1 MKELLLRMLYCE
13 MLGHDASF
21 GHIHAVN
28 MTQQSTLIEKR
39 VGYLS
44 VMCTLHADHELMIL
58 LINTIQKD
66 LRSSNFMEV
75 CAALT
80 CVCKLI
86 NKETIPAVY
95 NLVVDCLSHTS
106 EAVRKKAV
114 MALHRFFQQD
124 PSSVSN
130 VIDILNRTLC
140 DTNPCV
146 MAAALSFLHLI
157 IKHNAVPYRV
167 LVPSLVSILKQVVE
181 HRLHVSYDYHRTPA
195 PWVQMHL
202 LRNMAILGQ
211 DKASAEEMYE
221 VINDVLKRG
230 DSGINIGHALTF
242 ECVRTI
248 CAIYPNSQLIQTAAI
263 KIGDFIKS
271 ANHNLRYMGLNA
283 LSLIIQVDAK
293 YAAEH
298 QMVVIDCL
306 EDADETL
313 KRKTLNLLFRMTNHV
328 NVGAV
333 VDKMLTHLKRA
344 SDEFLRTDLVTKII
358 ELAERFAPSNQWYI
372 HTMNTVFEEAGNLC
386 RPEASQNLLRL
397 IAEGTGEDDAADQ
410 ALRKSAVQTYAALCQ
425 KPQLGDVLTQVAS
438 WVLGEYGY
446 LDETMDVDDVAA
458 RLCDLMDS
466 GHHHLPQTRVMIMQ
480 ALTKLVAQMGECSQQ
495 IREVAERYVQ
505 SSDVD
510 LQTRSMQLLWLCQD
524 MDTMQ
529 AVLPVDASCE
539 DLELD
544 PSLPF
549 LEAFVEEAIA
559 NGANRYLPK
568 EERQGLEKSKAK
580 ESTGLGSLRFDAYE
594 APKDPYLASID
605 VPAIVSAG
613 LPSMNTQA
621 PLPASLTSSTPVV
634 AAPLDQGLR
643 VNTKKR
649 WDESGYRG
657 EVATTTTSTTSSS
670 LNSSSAMFPVAT
682 PASSSRVEPAGLTR
696 ASSDEPY
703 RPRALAPVTAQQEQ
717 KQKLAQSLFGGLEAA
732 PAAHNAPV
740 IRTTQATTAVP
751 AATTR
756 PVSMSV
762 SKAKPASKQQGPI
775 IDNLLDF
782 GMDDQSQQQQ
792 QQSKPVT
799 VPPTDAMG
807 LLGLLDAPSQP
818 SVNKAHT
825 RPDLDFLFDTP
836 ATQTPPMMPD
846 TSVAASSPSSYSSH
860 LSPEMTTS
868 AFSSL
873 LSPAASSTTQ
883 SAHEGGTVV
892 ASSNEIQVSM
902 SKALVHSD
910 LVITATIANHGG
922 VPVRTLT
929 VLFDASSMPAFKVT
943 VASPSGGAVSG
954 CRVTFPF
961 LQAQSSVSVAATLG
975 LTSPT
980 LVLPLSSV
988 RCQFQFTVGDPGRLV
1003 PLHHS
1008 LPLTIADFMRP
1019 ATITEQE
1026 FGSLWP
1032 KHTQERKFTVTNPSI
1047 GDPTGFIA
1055 KLAEVARVGHVRTI
1069 RSEVIACG
1077 TDVANKHCLIHSRV
1091 ASGRADLTVRT
1102 LDVKFS
1108 DAVQRVCMA
1117 GMNASL

>member
-1 MKELLLRMLYCE
+1 MKRCVWTEAEDELLRRLVNTHGPKKWSLMAFLLENKTGKQCRERWHNQLNPDVLKGPWTKEEDDQVMKLVDKYGTKWACIARHVKGRTDNAIKNRYNSS
-13 MLGHDASF
+13 LKK
-21 GHIHAVN
+21 IHASIRLAAGALPVEDN
-28 MTQQSTLIEKR
+28 DQYHSEDDDDDDDGDDDESPVRVDEVPPAASLKRKRSQQQQSKPVVNQPDVSPDSDSLSPQSTPLKPEDDR
-39 VGYLS
+39 VQTS
-44 VMCTLHADHELMIL
+44 KK
-58 LINTIQKD
+58 QK
-66 LRSSNFMEV
+66 
-75 CAALT
+75 
-80 CVCKLI
+80 
-86 NKETIPAVY
+86 
-95 NLVVDCLSHTS
+95 
-106 EAVRKKAV
+106 
-114 MALHRFFQQD
+114 
-124 PSSVSN
+124 
-130 VIDILNRTLC
+130 
-140 DTNPCV
+140 
-146 MAAALSFLHLI
+146 
-157 IKHNAVPYRV
+157 
-167 LVPSLVSILKQVVE
+167 KQVG
-181 HRLHVSYDYHRTPA
+181 A
-195 PWVQMHL
+195 
-202 LRNMAILGQ
+202 N
-211 DKASAEEMYE
+211 ASAE
-221 VINDVLKRG
+221 
-230 DSGINIGHALTF
+230 A
-242 ECVRTI
+242 
-248 CAIYPNSQLIQTAAI
+248 TA
-263 KIGDFIKS
+263 
-271 ANHNLRYMGLNA
+271 HLR
-283 LSLIIQVDAK
+283 
-293 YAAEH
+293 
-298 QMVVIDCL
+298 
-306 EDADETL
+306 
-313 KRKTLNLLFRMTNHV
+313 
-328 NVGAV
+328 
-333 VDKMLTHLKRA
+333 
-344 SDEFLRTDLVTKII
+344 
-358 ELAERFAPSNQWYI
+358 W
-372 HTMNTVFEEAGNLC
+372 
-386 RPEASQNLLRL
+386 
-397 IAEGTGEDDAADQ
+397 
-410 ALRKSAVQTYAALCQ
+410 
-425 KPQLGDVLTQVAS
+425 
-438 WVLGEYGY
+438 
-446 LDETMDVDDVAA
+446 
-458 RLCDLMDS
+458 
-466 GHHHLPQTRVMIMQ
+466 
-480 ALTKLVAQMGECSQQ
+480 LVAQKLFNGVVPADLVVSPSQQ
-495 IREVAERYVQ
+495 Q
-505 SSDVD
+505 
-510 LQTRSMQLLWLCQD
+510 LQ
-524 MDTMQ
+524 
-529 AVLPVDASCE
+529 P
-539 DLELD
+539 
-544 PSLPF
+544 
-549 LEAFVEEAIA
+549 
-559 NGANRYLPK
+559 
-568 EERQGLEKSKAK
+568 
-580 ESTGLGSLRFDAYE
+580 
-594 APKDPYLASID
+594 
-605 VPAIVSAG
+605 
-613 LPSMNTQA
+613 
-621 PLPASLTSSTPVV
+621 
-634 AAPLDQGLR
+634 
-643 VNTKKR
+643 
-649 WDESGYRG
+649 
-657 EVATTTTSTTSSS
+657 
-670 LNSSSAMFPVAT
+670 
-682 PASSSRVEPAGLTR
+682 
-696 ASSDEPY
+696 
-703 RPRALAPVTAQQEQ
+703 
-717 KQKLAQSLFGGLEAA
+717 
-732 PAAHNAPV
+732 
-740 IRTTQATTAVP
+740 
-751 AATTR
+751 
-756 PVSMSV
+756 
-762 SKAKPASKQQGPI
+762 
-775 IDNLLDF
+775 
-782 GMDDQSQQQQ
+782 QSQQQQ